1 MWKLKRIYAKNL
13 CAFKELDYSLEQGHT
28 TLVFGNNLDN
38 DSQVSNGSGKSA
50 LIEAIAIGLTGET
63 LRKIKMEEIIN
74 DAEDMAEVQLNLYND
89 ATGKYFSISRVI
101 TRKTPQAI
109 GLEFTDES
117 ETKEIKQPSVADYN
131 KFILETL
138 GLTKDDIFANYILSK
153 HKYSSFLSS
162 SDREKKEI
170 INRFSNGIIVDES
183 IAKLQEDMS
192 PIQEELREAEAK
204 VNTCTGSVTASDEAI
219 QTAIQES
226 TERSKTKAQRIENW
240 KSAIKNKRAFIR
252 EQGEIV
258 KDLKTTVKALDGVY
272 NRIADIEEGDGSF
285 EDCYDNISILFKSAH
300 IDGLR
305 DFKAESVSV
314 KQKLSQLQKDLSA
327 KNDELKAHAMKCSK
341 QEKAYRKLEREYGKF
356 ISSYDGDLS
365 SVNERIEK
373 LAESIKSL
381 NQSNA
386 ELIKKRS
393 SLNSRLSSIKNILE
407 GVIVCPKC
415 KHEFLLDPNADLE
428 SLRNEAN
435 EKSKEIVTVS
445 NDIEKNQ
452 EDIESYTKDFQKER
466 DCKDALI
473 DSKSDWSSKVT
484 DSKTELDN
492 LARKAS
498 TLRNDLGNIGSDI
511 ASLQKDIDDA
521 CADMFD
527 SAFGIVDELTN
538 KAKSKISQ
546 CNTEIENAN
555 GAIKSY
561 EESINE
567 IEHSAEND
575 LLVTLK
581 ASKEKYEKELTKAI
595 SKKEEVERKLAAYKK
610 QEATFIEFKTYLANM
625 KIDALSQM
633 TNEFLEAI
641 GSDIR
646 ISFSGFT
653 VLKSG
658 KIRDK
663 ISISLIRDGVDC
675 GSFDKFSEGE
685 KARANLANIL
695 ALHKLT
701 NVNCPDDNG
710 LDLLVLDEI
719 LEACDEAG
727 LANMFEALNKL
738 QITSLVVSHGNIAE
752 NYPYKLI
759 VNKKNDISFINGN

>member
-1 MWKLKRIYAKNL
+1 MWKLERIYAKNL
-13 CAFKELDYSLEQGHT
+13 CAFKELDYALEQGHT

-74 DAEDMAEVQLNLYND
+74 DAENEATVQLELYND
-89 ATGKYFSISRVI
+89 STGKRFRISRVI
-101 TRKTPQAI
+101 SRKSPQVILVDLDA
-109 GLEFTDES
+109 EEV
-117 ETKEIKQPSVADYN
+117 KQPSVADYN
-131 KFILETL
+131 KFILETI
-138 GLTKDDIFANYILSK
+138 GLTKDDVFANYILSK
-153 HKYSSFLSS
+153 HKYSSFLSN

-183 IAKLQEDMS
+183 IAKLQEDMV
-192 PIQEELREAEAK
+192 PIQDELREAEAK
-204 VNTCTGSVTASDEAI
+204 VNTCTGSVTASVEAI

-226 TERSKTKAQRIENW
+226 TERSKTKAQRIESW
-240 KSAIKNKRAFIR
+240 KNAIKDKRAFVR
-252 EQGEIV
+252 EQDEKI
-258 KDLKTTVKALDGVY
+258 DELKETVKSLDAIY
-272 NRIADIEEGDGSF
+272 NRIADIEDGDDSF
-285 EDCYDNISILFKSAH
+285 EDCYDNINLLFASAN

-305 DFKAESVSV
+305 DFKAESAST
-314 KQKLSQLQKDLSA
+314 KAQLAELQKG
-327 KNDELKAHAMKCSK
+327 LKAKDKEIEAHSEECKK
-341 QEKAYRKLEREYGKF
+341 QQKAHDKLKHEYDKF
-356 ISSYDGDLS
+356 VSSYDGDLS
-365 SVNERIEK
+365 CVNKRIAD
-373 LAESIKSL
+373 LTGSIKSL
-381 NQSNA
+381 EQSNT
-386 ELIKKRS
+386 ELNKTRTA
-393 SLNSRLSSIKNILE
+393 LNNRLASIKNILE

-415 KHEFLLDPNADLE
+415 KHEFLLDPDANLKH
-428 SLRNEAN
+428 LRDEAAT
-435 EKSKEIVTVS
+435 KAKEIES
-445 NDIEKNQ
+445 IDKGIEKNNA
-452 EDIESYTKDFQKER
+452 DIEGYMDDCQKER
-466 DCKDALI
+466 DEKDKLI
-473 DSKSDWSSKVT
+473 YTKSEWSAKFTNSQ
-484 DSKTELDN
+484 TELDKLVRQSSVLSN
-492 LARKAS
+492 DLARLNS
-498 TLRNDLGNIGSDI
+498 NI
-511 ASLQKDIDDA
+511 ASLQKEIDDA

-527 SAFGIVDELTN
+527 SAFGIVDDLTN

-555 GAIKSY
+555 GAINSY
-561 EESINE
+561 EESIKE
-567 IEHSAEND
+567 IEHSAEDD
-575 LLVTLK
+575 LIGTLK

-595 SKKEEVERKLAAYKK
+595 SEKEKIERELAAYKK
-610 QEATFIEFKTYLANM
+610 QEATFVEFKTYLANM

-633 TNEFLEAI
+633 TNEFLETI

-701 NVNCPDDNG
+701 NVNCPDDKG

-759 VNKKNDISFINGN
+759 VNKQNDISFINGNQAC